1 MRKIPLVLTA
11 AVSLALAAGAAQ
23 AQQSWGPKHTTY
35 WNSDATGK
43 FEPGQFMT
51 STMPTTQPP
60 TTDAQLQAPARQ
72 QRMYYQPAGKR
83 VRTQMRVR
91 QQQPNM
97 RPGQPPANQG
107 TPPAERG
114 EQPPA
119 DAEPSAPPS
128 QGQPPMQNQQPGQGT
143 PK

>member
-1 MRKIPLVLTA
+1 MRKIPLVLA
-11 AVSLALAAGAAQ
+11 AAASLALATAAH

-35 WNSDATGK
+35 WSSEATGK
-43 FEPGQFMT
+43 FAPGQFMT
-51 STMPTTQPP
+51 STIPLMQPP
-60 TTDAQLQAPARQ
+60 ADVRMQAPVRQ

>member
-1 MRKIPLVLTA
+1 MRKIPLVMAAAASFALT
-11 AVSLALAAGAAQ
+11 AGAAQ
-23 AQQSWGPKHTTY
+23 AQQSWGPAHTTY

-51 STMPTTQPP
+51 PATPAMQPP
-60 TTDAQLQAPARQ
+60 ATQGEIQAPAPR

-83 VRTQMRVR
+83 VRTQTRVR
-91 QQQPNM
+91 QQQPNV

-107 TPPAERG
+107 TPPAERS

-119 DAEPSAPPS
+119 DAKPSAPPS
-128 QGQPPMQNQQPGQGT
+128 QGQPPSQGT